1 MKTVWRV
8 FSYLKRYPWMAAG
21 TLTCAILSTL
31 MVIVFPA
38 TAKWIIDD
46 VVRANRPDKLLP
58 LILLAAVAFLVQ
70 HGFKALRL
78 VLNNTFEQR
87 VIFDLRSDLYSHIQL
102 LPLRWFDNRATGDL
116 MTRVIEDVNSVER
129 VLIDGI
135 EQGVVAILQVVIVI
149 SVMFYLNVKLAL
161 LALVPFPLLIA
172 GALTYTLTAH
182 RRYRSQR
189 RASSNMNAL
198 LHDNLAGV
206 RQIKSFVREREEHA
220 RFNRVSDQLRHATL
234 VVMRVWA
241 IYSPSMSMFE
251 AIGALLVLGFGGHAV
266 LTGAMQIGDLV
277 AFLMLTAFLYD
288 PVSRLHQLNQ
298 LVQAGR
304 AAGER
309 VFEILDEQVEAGAV
323 AGIGDPGTA
332 ITDRG
337 YKARI
342 LGDIRYENVS
352 FSYVEGLPALRCVSF
367 HAPPGATVALV
378 GATGAGK
385 STLVNLLVRFYE
397 FTSGEIHI
405 DGKPVREY
413 ELRTLREAIGVV
425 TQESFLF
432 NGSIRENLLMG
443 KPDATDAELW
453 RAVDA
458 ANARQFI
465 ERLPDGLE
473 SVVGERGVKL
483 SVGEKQRLSI
493 ARSLLKDPPILI
505 LDEATA
511 SVDTATE
518 RLIQEAL
525 ERLMANRTSIV
536 IAHRLSTI
544 VYAWKICAAVPAKF
558 ARGLATARD
567 RVAGGN
573 HYLGKSR
580 ARAAITGLRRIPL
593 SGRRWCRCGR
603 SRNRDGLAG
612 LQFTTVFDV
621 VGFLQFIDAYFVHF
635 GYGRQCLSARH
646 DVRVAHS
653 GGMRRRHGWS
663 GRIRRR
669 GRALS
674 NHDPWPDVGNFLL
687 QL

>member
-1 MKTVWRV
+1 VVIDGLRLIGMKTVWRV
-8 FSYLKRYPWMAAG
+8 FTYLKRYPWIAAG
-21 TLTCAILSTL
+21 TLTCAALSTL

-38 TAKWIIDD
+38 ATKWIIDD
-46 VVRANRPDKLLP
+46 VLRANRPDKLLP
-58 LILLAAVAFLVQ
+58 LIMLAAVAFLVQ
-70 HGFKALRL
+70 HAFNALRI

-135 EQGVVAILQVVIVI
+135 EQGVVAVLQVVIVI

-161 LALVPFPLLIA
+161 LALVPFPLLVA

-189 RASSNMNAL
+189 CASSNMNAL

-241 IYSPSMSMFE
+241 IYSPSMSIFE

-266 LTGAMQIGDLV
+266 LTGAMQLGDLV

-309 VFEILDEQVEAGAV
+309 VFEILDEPVEPGAV
-323 AGIGDPGTA
+323 SRIADSGAT
-332 ITDRG
+332 ITDSD
-337 YKARI
+337 YNVPI
-342 LGDIRYENVS
+342 LGDIHYENVS
-352 FSYVEGLPALRCVSF
+352 FSYVEGLPALRHVSF
-367 HAPPGATVALV
+367 HAPPGATIALV

-397 FTSGEIHI
+397 STSGQIYI
-405 DGKPVREY
+405 DGRPIREY
-413 ELRTLREAIGVV
+413 GLRTLRETIGVV

-443 KPDATDAELW
+443 KPDATDSELW

-458 ANARQFI
+458 ANAKQFI
-465 ERLPDGLE
+465 KRLPDGLE

-493 ARSLLKDPPILI
+493 ARALLKDPPILI

-544 VYAWKICAAVPAKF
+544 VHADQILV
-558 ARGLATARD
+558 LD
-567 RVAGGN
+567 
-573 HYLGKSR
+573 
-580 ARAAITGLRRIPL
+580 
-593 SGRRWCRCGR
+593 
-603 SRNRDGLAG
+603 
-612 LQFTTVFDV
+612 Q
-621 VGFLQFIDAYFVHF
+621 
-635 GYGRQCLSARH
+635 
-646 DVRVAHS
+646 
-653 GGMRRRHGWS
+653 
-663 GRIRRR
+663 GRIIER
-669 GRALS
+669 GTHDELLALGGKYARLCRQS
-674 NHDPWPDVGNFLL
+674 LL
-687 QL
+687 DASPLREAQPRTEILTSETVEREQQLPV

>member
-8 FSYLKRYPWMAAG
+8 FSYLKRYPWIAAG
-21 TLTCAILSTL
+21 TLSCAILTTL
-31 MVIVFPA
+31 MVIVFPSV
-38 TAKWIIDD
+38 TKWIIND
-46 VVRANRPDKLLP
+46 VVRAQRPDKLLP
-58 LILLAAVAFLVQ
+58 LILLAAVAFLLQ
-70 HGFKALRL
+70 HVFNSLRII
-78 VLNNTFEQR
+78 LNNTFEQK

-135 EQGVVAILQVVIVI
+135 EQGVVAVLQIVIVLA
-149 SVMFYLNVKLAL
+149 VMFYWNAKLAI
-161 LALVPFPLLIA
+161 LALVPFPLLIG
-172 GALTYTLTAH
+172 GALAYTLTAH
-182 RRYRSQR
+182 RRYRLQR
-189 RASSNMNAL
+189 RASSAINAL
-198 LHDNLAGV
+198 LHDNLAGI
-206 RQIKSFVREREEHA
+206 RQIKSFAREREEHA
-220 RFNRVSDQLRHATL
+220 RFNRASDQLRRATL

-251 AIGALLVLGFGGHAV
+251 AIGALLILGFGGYAA
-266 LTGAMQIGDLV
+266 LTGTMQIGDLV

-309 VFEILDEQVEAGAV
+309 VFEILDEPAEPGTV
-323 AGIGDPGTA
+323 AGIADPGAA

-337 YKARI
+337 YSTRI
-342 LGDIRYENVS
+342 LGDIRYDDVS
-352 FSYVEGLPALRCVSF
+352 FSYAEGLPALRHVSF
-367 HAPPGATVALV
+367 HAPPGATIALV
-378 GATGAGK
+378 GATGGGK

-397 FTSGEIHI
+397 FTSGQIYV
-405 DGKPVREY
+405 DGRPIRDY
-413 ELRTLREAIGVV
+413 ELRALRDAIGVV

-432 NGSIRENLLMG
+432 NGSIRENLSMG

-493 ARSLLKDPPILI
+493 ARALLKDPPILI

-544 VYAWKICAAVPAKF
+544 VHADQILVLDHGRIIE
-558 ARGLATARD
+558 RGTHDEL
-567 RVAGGN
+567 VA
-573 HYLGKSR
+573 
-580 ARAAITGLRRIPL
+580 
-593 SGRRWCRCGR
+593 
-603 SRNRDGLAG
+603 LAG
-612 LQFTTVFDV
+612 KYAQLC
-621 VGFLQFIDAYFVHF
+621 
-635 GYGRQCLSARH
+635 RQSLLEASPLRETEPERAIGAPQIPETEEQLS
-646 DVRVAHS
+646 
-653 GGMRRRHGWS
+653 
-663 GRIRRR
+663 I
-669 GRALS
+669 
-674 NHDPWPDVGNFLL
+674 
-687 QL
+687 

>member
-21 TLTCAILSTL
+21 TLACAIMSTL

-38 TAKWIIDD
+38 AAKWIIDD

-70 HGFKALRL
+70 HGFNALRL

-189 RASSNMNAL
+189 RAASNMNAL

-251 AIGALLVLGFGGHAV
+251 AIGALLVLGFGAHAV

-323 AGIGDPGTA
+323 AEIGDPGTA

-352 FSYVEGLPALRCVSF
+352 FSYVEGLPALRHVSF

-397 FTSGEIHI
+397 FTSGEIYI

-413 ELRTLREAIGVV
+413 ELRNLREAIGVV

-443 KPDATDAELW
+443 KPDATVAELW

-465 ERLPDGLE
+465 ERLPEGLE

-493 ARSLLKDPPILI
+493 ARALLKDPPILI

-544 VYAWKICAAVPAKF
+544 VYADQILV
-558 ARGLATARD
+558 LD
-567 RVAGGN
+567 
-573 HYLGKSR
+573 H
-580 ARAAITGLRRIPL
+580 
-593 SGRRWCRCGR
+593 
-603 SRNRDGLAG
+603 
-612 LQFTTVFDV
+612 
-621 VGFLQFIDAYFVHF
+621 
-635 GYGRQCLSARH
+635 
-646 DVRVAHS
+646 
-653 GGMRRRHGWS
+653 
-663 GRIRRR
+663 GRIIER
-669 GRALS
+669 GT
-674 NHDPWPDVGNFLL
+674 HDELL
-687 QL
+687 AQDGKYARLCRQSLLEVSPLRETDAQTEIVTSESLEREQQLPV

>member
-8 FSYLKRYPWMAAG
+8 FAYLKRYPWLAAG
-21 TLTCAILSTL
+21 TLACAIMGTL
-31 MVIVFPA
+31 MVIVFPSV
-38 TAKWIIDD
+38 TKWIIDD

-70 HGFKALRL
+70 HFFNSLRII
-78 VLNNTFEQR
+78 LNNTFEQK

-135 EQGVVAILQVVIVI
+135 EQGVVAVLQIVIVVA
-149 SVMFYLNVKLAL
+149 VMFYWNAKLAL
-161 LALVPFPLLIA
+161 LALVPLPLLVV
-172 GALTYTLTAH
+172 GALAYTLTAH
-182 RRYRSQR
+182 RRYRLQR
-189 RASSNMNAL
+189 RAASNINAL

-206 RQIKSFVREREEHA
+206 RQIKSFAREGEEHA
-220 RFNRVSDQLRHATL
+220 RFNRASDQLRHATL
-234 VVMRVWA
+234 VVMRTWA

-251 AIGALLVLGFGGHAV
+251 AIGALLVLGFGSHAV
-266 LTGAMQIGDLV
+266 LTGSLQLGDLV
-277 AFLMLTAFLYD
+277 GILMLMAFLYD
-288 PVSRLHQLNQ
+288 PISRLHQLNQ

-309 VFEILDEQVEAGAV
+309 VFEILDEDAEPGVVAGA
-323 AGIGDPGTA
+323 GDPGTA
-332 ITDRG
+332 TIDRG
-337 YKARI
+337 YSARI
-342 LGDIRYENVS
+342 IGDIRYEDVS
-352 FSYVEGLPALRCVSF
+352 FSYVDGLSALRHISF
-367 HAPPGATVALV
+367 HALPGTTTALV

-397 FTSGEIHI
+397 FDSGQIYV
-405 DGKPVREY
+405 DDKPVREY
-413 ELRTLREAIGVV
+413 DLRNLREATGVV

-443 KPDATDAELW
+443 KPTATAAELW

-465 ERLPDGLE
+465 ERLPQGLE

-493 ARSLLKDPPILI
+493 ARALLKDPPILI

-525 ERLMANRTSIV
+525 EHLMANRTSIV

-544 VYAWKICAAVPAKF
+544 VGADQILVLDHGRVVERGTHEELLVLDQNYAQLCRQSLLESSPQRQPEPQEEIV
-558 ARGLATARD
+558 TSE
-567 RVAGGN
+567 VAEPEEER
-573 HYLGKSR
+573 L
-580 ARAAITGLRRIPL
+580 P
-593 SGRRWCRCGR
+593 
-603 SRNRDGLAG
+603 
-612 LQFTTVFDV
+612 V
-621 VGFLQFIDAYFVHF
+621 
-635 GYGRQCLSARH
+635 
-646 DVRVAHS
+646 
-653 GGMRRRHGWS
+653 
-663 GRIRRR
+663 
-669 GRALS
+669 
-674 NHDPWPDVGNFLL
+674 
-687 QL
+687 